1 MSSVVETPP
10 KKKVSPS
17 PMQSA
22 DLLEVAKTARDAALD
37 FARLKL
43 PTVKKDLDLEFLL
56 RQRDFL
62 CAFKNA
68 LVENTCR
75 VIGDYDAKALASY
88 YFEPCTNPDAHLG
101 EEVPIDGTLNIILV
115 VKSKTAGLEAFI
127 NSLDRALTTAL
138 KELPLPLLD
147 SYDSVLNVI
156 PVTEEDIEKGKGYA
170 VLLSSVHAP
179 ALKVWE
185 CS

>member
-1 MSSVVETPP
+1 MSSVVETPQ
-10 KKKVSPS
+10 KKVSLS
-17 PMQSA
+17 SMQTA

-37 FARLKL
+37 FARLKF
-43 PTVKKDLDLEFLL
+43 PPVKRDLDLEYLF

-62 CAFKNA
+62 CAFKSG

-88 YFEPCTNPDAHLG
+88 YFEPCTNPDTQSG
-101 EEVPIDGTLNIILV
+101 EDIPIDGTLNIILV

-127 NSLDRALTTAL
+127 NSLDRVLTKAL

-170 VLLSSVHAP
+170 ILLSSVHAP

>member
-1 MSSVVETPP
+1 MSSVVETSQ
-10 KKKVSPS
+10 KKVSFS
-17 PMQSA
+17 PLQAA
-22 DLLEVAKTARDAALD
+22 DLLEVAKMARDAALD
-37 FARLKL
+37 FARVKL
-43 PTVKKDLDLEFLL
+43 PAVKRDLDLEFLL
-56 RQRDFL
+56 QQHDFL

-88 YFEPCTNPDAHLG
+88 YFEPCTNPDAHSG
-101 EEVPIDGTLNIILV
+101 EDIPVDGTLNIVLV

-138 KELPLPLLD
+138 KELPFPLLD

-156 PVTEEDIEKGKGYA
+156 PVTEEDVEKGKGYA
-170 VLLSSVHAP
+170 VLLSSLHAP
-179 ALKVWE
+179 AIKVWE

>member
-1 MSSVVETPP
+1 MSSVVETPQ
-10 KKKVSPS
+10 KKVLLSPT
-17 PMQSA
+17 QAA

-37 FARLKL
+37 FARVKL
-43 PTVKKDLDLEFLL
+43 PAVKRDLDLEFLL
-56 RQRDFL
+56 QQHDFL

-75 VIGDYDAKALASY
+75 VIGDYDAKALESY
-88 YFEPCTNPDAHLG
+88 YFEPCTNPDAHSG
-101 EEVPIDGTLNIILV
+101 EEIPVDGTLNIILV
-115 VKSKTAGLEAFI
+115 V

-138 KELPLPLLD
+138 KELPFPLLD